1 MELDQLAKSKANC
14 KFCGEWSHKLGLSTR
29 GRMASTGLG
38 CALTWAK
45 NHYHPSLRWLQTLF
59 GWLRYGEKMHFW
71 MSDPLWI
78 ICKPIFS
85 VTKMWNFTT
94 FKNTA
99 PKDFEQ
105 VFKQEPRS
113 LANAIFVVASSRYF
127 KTDDEL
133 VHGCSYFATPLLRHR
148 EIVHIAYLLIVGVPL
163 YPSLHPWKHTNRKNK
178 NKNCFCLIYSICK
191 YLFTKKHLVDNN
203 MWLRIDSLQDPA
215 TNG

>member
-1 MELDQLAKSKANC
+1 MQNSSRIHIHSDSCQVSTSGKLKLQPHIAGGKLCRAPKVEVAMELAQLAKSKANC
-14 KFCGEWSHKLGLSTR
+14 KCCGEWSHKLGLSTR

-38 CALTWAK
+38 CSLTWAK
-45 NHYHPSLRWLQTLF
+45 NHYHPSLRWLLTRF

-105 VFKQEPRS
+105 VFKR
-113 LANAIFVVASSRYF
+113 
-127 KTDDEL
+127 EL
-133 VHGCSYFATPLLRHR
+133 RL
-148 EIVHIAYLLIVGVPL
+148 
-163 YPSLHPWKHTNRKNK
+163 PS
-178 NKNCFCLIYSICK
+178 
-191 YLFTKKHLVDNN
+191 
-203 MWLRIDSLQDPA
+203 
-215 TNG
+215 